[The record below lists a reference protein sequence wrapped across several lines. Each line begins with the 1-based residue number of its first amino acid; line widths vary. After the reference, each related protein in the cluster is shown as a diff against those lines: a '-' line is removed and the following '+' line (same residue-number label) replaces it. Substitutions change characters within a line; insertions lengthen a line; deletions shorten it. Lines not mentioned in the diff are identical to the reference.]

1 MGRVSGPLTPLT
13 SDSLGGPGPRGY
25 GVESVL
31 IFCLGLLAFLIA
43 PASEFI
49 GLEARFA
56 LFAQT
61 MLREG
66 PSFFPKTYLGAY
78 PDYPVTPT
86 FLIYLLARLWGR
98 LAPLCAF
105 LPTAIASSLTLVVIF
120 RIAAIHS
127 RLWGWYALLLAI
139 LTQQFLAASRSIS
152 PDQYTSLVTSICF
165 YWAYRGFVLGARSPT
180 WLVAFALAVGFAC
193 RGPIGLI
200 VPAGVMCGV
209 YAAEKD
215 YRGLLRVG
223 ASALTVLAVCC
234 GLLLAAAY
242 HDGGTAF
249 VREVVKMQALGRLVG
264 KARGPTFYWLQ
275 SFAAYAIAYPLAVLV
290 VVVCVRPW
298 VGTRD
303 GSERRLLRHLAVWA
317 FVVLVGLSIPSEKKT
332 RYILPAV
339 PAFALLASYIFVQP
353 SPSRIL
359 SRVRAALLTLCD
371 WLPVASLLGAVAALA
386 LRSRFTPPLDA
397 HRLVMAMAVLGLAT
411 IAWAVLRTTGRV
423 RAAVLRVSFAAAS
436 FVVVHLGVVETVMLN
451 LEGSARF
458 VQEVAARRAEAP
470 GPIVFWRIGPDQ
482 EDVRFMV
489 NEDSAAVP
497 GFVSSL
503 DDLVVCDGRAW
514 VIATVEDFADL
525 PPDVASRFVI
535 EVRGRIGHGECVAF
549 RALEPD
555 RFHRGPP
562 IGKRPLWNPSPR
574 GGEARSS
581 PRQAGPAL
589 QRAFPSLTEWVPHPP
604 EGIHRG
610 FRCRWHPDFARRRC
624 RIHREC
630 RSYCGL
636 C

>member
-1 MGRVSGPLTPLT
+1 MSGPLTPST
-13 SDSLGGPGPRGY
+13 SDSLGRPGPRGY
-25 GVESVL
+25 RVESVL

-43 PASEFI
+43 PAAEFI

-98 LAPLCAF
+98 LTPLCAF
-105 LPTAIASSLTLVVIF
+105 LPTAVASSLTLVVIF

-127 RLWGWYALLLAI
+127 RMWGWYASLLAI

-152 PDQYTSLVTSICF
+152 PDQYTSLVTSLCF
-165 YWAYRGFVLGARSPT
+165 YWAYRGFILGARSPN

-215 YRGLLRVG
+215 YRRLLRVG
-223 ASALTVLAVCC
+223 VSALIVLVVCY

-242 HDGGTAF
+242 YEGGTAF

-264 KARGPTFYWLQ
+264 KARGPTFYWLE
-275 SFAAYAIAYPLAVLV
+275 SFASYAISYPLAVLV
-290 VVVCVRPW
+290 VAVCVPRPW

-339 PAFALLASYIFVQP
+339 PAFALLASYIFVEP

-359 SRVRAALLTLCD
+359 SRTRAALLTLCD
-371 WLPVASLLGAVAALA
+371 WLPVASLLGAVAAFA
-386 LRSRFTPPLDA
+386 LRSRFTPPLEA

-423 RAAVLRVSFAAAS
+423 RAAVLRVSVAAAS

-458 VQEVAARRAEAP
+458 VREVAAQRAEAP

-489 NEDSAAVP
+489 NEDSAAAP

-503 DDLVVCDGRAW
+503 DDLLSCDGRAW
-514 VIATVEDFADL
+514 VIAREEDFAEL
-525 PPDVASRFVI
+525 PPDVASRFAV

-549 RALEPD
+549 RSLEPG
-555 RFHRGPP
+555 RFHRGPA
-562 IGKRPLWNPSPR
+562 IGKGPLWVSAHQN
-574 GGEARSS
+574 
-581 PRQAGPAL
+581 
-589 QRAFPSLTEWVPHPP
+589 H
-604 EGIHRG
+604 
-610 FRCRWHPDFARRRC
+610 C
-624 RIHREC
+624 
-630 RSYCGL
+630 
-636 C
+636 

>member
-1 MGRVSGPLTPLT
+1 MDEAGLTPST
-13 SDSLGGPGPRGY
+13 SASLGGPGPRGY
-25 GVESVL
+25 RVESVL

-43 PASEFI
+43 PVSEFI

-66 PSFFPKTYLGAY
+66 PSLFPKTYVGAY

-86 FLIYLLARLWGR
+86 FLIYLFARLWGR
-98 LAPLCAF
+98 LTPLCAF

-120 RIAAIHS
+120 RIAVIHS

-152 PDQYTSLVTSICF
+152 PDQYTSLVTSLCF
-165 YWAYRGFVLGARSPT
+165 YWAYRGLILGGRSPT

-209 YAAEKD
+209 YAAGKD

-223 ASALTVLAVCC
+223 VSALVVLAVCC

-242 HDGGTAF
+242 NEGGTPF
-249 VREVVKMQALGRLVG
+249 VQEVVKMQALGRLVG
-264 KARGPTFYWLQ
+264 KAHGPTFYWLD
-275 SFAAYAIAYPLAVLV
+275 SFATYAIAYPLAVLV
-290 VVVCVRPW
+290 MALCVPPSW
-298 VGTRD
+298 VRTPD
-303 GSERRLLRHLAVWA
+303 GSERRLLKHLVVWA

-339 PAFALLASYIFVQP
+339 PAFALLAAYIFVEP

-359 SRVRAALLTLCD
+359 SRIRAALLTLCD
-371 WLPVASLLGAVAALA
+371 WLPVASLLGAVAAFA

-423 RAAVLRVSFAAAS
+423 RAAVLRVGVAAAS
-436 FVVVHLGVVETVMLN
+436 FVVVHLGVVETVMLD
-451 LEGSARF
+451 LEGSAPF
-458 VQEVAARRAEAP
+458 VREVAAKRAEAP

-482 EDVRFMV
+482 ADVRFMV

-497 GFVSSL
+497 GFVSAL
-503 DDLVVCDGRAW
+503 DDLLSCDARAW

-525 PPDVASRFVI
+525 PPDAASRFAV
-535 EVRGRIGHGECVAF
+535 EVHGRIGHEECVAF

-555 RFHRGPP
+555 RLRRGPP
-562 IGKRPLWNPSPR
+562 IGKGPSWNPSPR
-574 GGEARSS
+574 GDEARSS
-581 PRQAGPAL
+581 PR
-589 QRAFPSLTEWVPHPP
+589 
-604 EGIHRG
+604 
-610 FRCRWHPDFARRRC
+610 
-624 RIHREC
+624 
-630 RSYCGL
+630 
-636 C
+636 